1 MKIVNDLLSV
11 HKFVVISV
19 VSIEIIVIV
28 ISFDSI
34 LKSSLI
40 STKIQYIIDFPLVFV
55 VYHY

>member
-11 HKFVVISV
+11 HKFVAISV

-34 LKSSLI
+34 LKSSSI
-40 STKIQYIIDFPLVFV
+40 STRIQYIIDFSLVFV

>member
-1 MKIVNDLLSV
+1 MKIINDLLSV

-34 LKSSLI
+34 LKSSSIL
-40 STKIQYIIDFPLVFV
+40 TKIQYIIDFSLVFV

>member
-1 MKIVNDLLSV
+1 MKIINNLLNV
-11 HKFVVISV
+11 HKFIIISV

-28 ISFDSI
+28 ISFDFI

-40 STKIQYIIDFPLVFV
+40 STKIQYIINFSLVFV

>member
-19 VSIEIIVIV
+19 VSIEIIVIA

-34 LKSSLI
+34 LKSSSI
-40 STKIQYIIDFPLVFV
+40 STKVQYIIDFSLVFV

>member
-40 STKIQYIIDFPLVFV
+40 STKIQYIIDFSLVFV

>member
-11 HKFVVISV
+11 HKFIAISV

-34 LKSSLI
+34 LKSSSI
-40 STKIQYIIDFPLVFV
+40 SARIQYIIDFSLVFV

>member
-11 HKFVVISV
+11 HKFIVISV

-28 ISFDSI
+28 ISFDFI
-34 LKSSLI
+34 LKSSSI
-40 STKIQYIIDFPLVFV
+40 STKIQYIINFSLVFI